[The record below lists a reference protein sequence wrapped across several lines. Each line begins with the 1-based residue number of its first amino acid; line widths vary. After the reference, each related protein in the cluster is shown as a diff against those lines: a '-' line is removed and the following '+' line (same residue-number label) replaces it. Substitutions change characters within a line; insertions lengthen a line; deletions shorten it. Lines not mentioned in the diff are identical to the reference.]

1 MCVVKGLI
9 LNVDS
14 FPSQG
19 RLHLLLIILSGTAK
33 MHFNIFL
40 FNRTVVQATQQNFEV
55 LPTQNTF
62 CVQLPISYVWKRN
75 KQMLFKKTK
84 LTQKSSGL

>member
-1 MCVVKGLI
+1 MCVVKELI
-9 LNVDS
+9 INVDS

-62 CVQLPISYVWKRN
+62 CVGTITHFLCMEEEQADAI
-75 KQMLFKKTK
+75 
-84 LTQKSSGL
+84 